1 MVARSLEDFCS
12 PAPRVT
18 SSLSLTSKMAEE
30 ERLRAEIRKCWED
43 FVVRGKDP
51 RRMAVVRPEI
61 AESWIRSKDYGVDP
75 QAPKV
80 GSTLGADVF
89 NRLLDEKRHFLEV
102 ALPFAQQL
110 SQLVFFSGHIVV
122 LVDERGTILSL
133 MGDPEI
139 MSYCQKINLIP
150 GAQWSEEAAGTTSSG
165 LCAHL
170 GIPMQAVGA
179 EHYSAT
185 LHATTCSSA
194 PVFDP
199 EGELLGVLS
208 VASLRADL
216 YHPHTLGMVASIA
229 WAIQNQLRERKRSL
243 EVHKVNHMLSAILAS
258 TSEAILTVSAEGC
271 IVQAN
276 SQAQEILGRPAP
288 EVIGSNFES
297 VMGKH
302 PVLTEALGKG
312 QSLAEAEVLLETP
325 DGKKLCHATTRP
337 ILGPDSEVTGLVVNL
352 KTAKSVHSLASR
364 LTGLEAIFSF
374 QDIIGNAPAFEKCK
388 HQARLAAHAD
398 TNVLLIGETGTGKEL
413 FAQAIHNASACDG
426 PFVALNC
433 AAIPRTLIESELF
446 GYEGGTFTGGHRQG
460 RPGKFELAQGGTL
473 FLDEIGEMPLELQPV
488 LLRVLEEKKVMR
500 LGGNRYTPIN
510 CRVIAASNRDLDLA
524 AREGYFR
531 KDLYYRLAVFLIEI
545 PPLRNRPKDIELL
558 VKHFLEKISLRLGKN
573 VEGVSP
579 EVHERFLAHDWSGN
593 VRELENVLEYM
604 VITTRNEVLQPADL
618 PDRLRQP
625 RLSPSWSSEKCE
637 ANSQA
642 KVVLPLEQAEK
653 QAIVVALRETRSIRE
668 AAQVLRVG
676 RNTLHRKIK
685 QYGLNPSAIKAGHDS
700 VTDLD

>member
-1 MVARSLEDFCS
+1 MVARSVEDFCS

-18 SSLSLTSKMAEE
+18 HNLSLTAKMTEE

-51 RRMAVVRPEI
+51 RRMDVVRPEI
-61 AESWIRSKDYGVDP
+61 AESWVRSKDYGINP
-75 QAPKV
+75 WAQKV
-80 GSTLGADVF
+80 GSTLGAEAF

-102 ALPFAQQL
+102 ALPFVKQL
-110 SQLVFFSGHIVV
+110 SQLVFFSGHIIV

-133 MGDPEI
+133 MGDPDT
-139 MSYCQKINLIP
+139 MSYCREINLMP
-150 GAQWSEEAAGTTSSG
+150 GAQWSEEAAGTISSG

-179 EHYSAT
+179 EHYSVA

-199 EGELLGVLS
+199 GGQLLGVLS

-229 WAIQNQLRERKRSL
+229 WAIQNQLRERERSR
-243 EVHKVNHMLSAILAS
+243 EVQKVNCMLSAILAS

-276 SQAQEILGRPAP
+276 SQAQEILSRPAQ

-302 PVLTEALGKG
+302 PVLMEALAKG
-312 QSLAEAEVLLETP
+312 QSLTEAEVLLETP
-325 DGKKLCHATTRP
+325 DGKKLCHAATRP
-337 ILGPDSEVTGLVVNL
+337 ILGSDSEVTGLVVNL

-364 LTGLEAIFSF
+364 LTGMEAMFSF

-388 HQARLAAHAD
+388 HQARLAACAD

-413 FAQAIHNASACDG
+413 FAQAIHNASSGDG

-433 AAIPRTLIESELF
+433 AAIPRSLIESELF

-500 LGGNRYTPIN
+500 LGGSRYTPIN
-510 CRVIAASNRDLDLA
+510 CRVIAASNRDLELA
-524 AREGYFR
+524 VRQGYFR
-531 KDLYYRLAVFLIEI
+531 KDLYYRLAIFLIEI
-545 PPLRNRPKDIELL
+545 PPLRDRPEDIELL
-558 VKHFLEKISLRLGKN
+558 VKYFLEKISLRLGKK

-579 EVHERFLAHDWSGN
+579 EVYERLLAYDWPGN

-604 VITTRNEVLQPADL
+604 VITTRNEVLQLADL

-625 RLSPSWSSEKCE
+625 RRGTSWPSGKSGE
-637 ANSQA
+637 NSQGRM
-642 KVVLPLEQAEK
+642 VLSLEQAEK
-653 QAIVVALRETRSIRE
+653 QAIVAALRETRSIRE

-676 RNTLHRKIK
+676 RNTLHRK
-685 QYGLNPSAIKAGHDS
+685 LDS
-700 VTDLD
+700 MGSTLQPLRLDMIP